1 MEETLFNLLHISKYK
16 ASWGLIPMANR
27 LLFLNGYVMPEKLDP
42 PFSLFSTVNVGFMVW
57 R

>member
-1 MEETLFNLLHISKYK
+1 MAETLFDLLHISKYK

-27 LLFLNGYVMPEKLDP
+27 LLPLNGYVMPEKLDQ
-42 PFSLFSTVNVGFMVW
+42 PFSLFSTVNLSFMVW